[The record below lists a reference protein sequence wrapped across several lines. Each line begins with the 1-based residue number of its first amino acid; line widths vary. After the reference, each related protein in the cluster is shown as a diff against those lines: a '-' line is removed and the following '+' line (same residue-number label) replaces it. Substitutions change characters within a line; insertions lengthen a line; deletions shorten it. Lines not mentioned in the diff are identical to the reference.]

1 MALRIF
7 LEVTDIA
14 LRFQRRRF
22 NIARVRSPVP
32 YFGSPARRLSYFLA
46 ACAVAAIQGAGFS
59 FAQDLPADAVELRF
73 GATTVVLDRNDLR
86 SVAGRGK
93 SDLGNRQKFDISPD
107 GPASV
112 ALPSQ
117 VLTGFS
123 PPCEAITS
131 ILMQNRAVPPILRQT
146 MFLNLRPIPIQIGG
160 ISRLEPPSGSSILEL
175 YQFDSEE
182 LRDFWGEQI
191 TFSQEAPLI
200 HLDIQVTR
208 DLRIVLGTSAR
219 QCFFERGEVFARQL
233 RSFVLSKIR
242 SDR

>member
-1 MALRIF
+1 
-7 LEVTDIA
+7 
-14 LRFQRRRF
+14 
-22 NIARVRSPVP
+22 
-32 YFGSPARRLSYFLA
+32 LSYFLA
-46 ACAVAAIQGAGFS
+46 ACAVAAFQGAGFS

-73 GATTVVLDRNDLR
+73 GATTVVLDRTALL

-93 SDLGNRQKFDISPD
+93 SDLGTTQKFDISPD

-117 VLTGFS
+117 VLAGFS
-123 PPCEAITS
+123 PPCEPITR
-131 ILMQNRAVPPILRQT
+131 ILMQHRTVPPILRQT
-146 MFLNLRPIPIQIGG
+146 TFRHLRPTSVQIPG

-191 TFSQEAPLI
+191 TFYQGAPLI
-200 HLDIQVTR
+200 RMDIQFTR
-208 DLRIVLGTSAR
+208 DLQVSLATSAR

-233 RSFVLSKIR
+233 RSFVTSQIR

>member
-1 MALRIF
+1 MTLPLMSDSKER
-7 LEVTDIA
+7 LS
-14 LRFQRRRF
+14 
-22 NIARVRSPVP
+22 IARVRSRVP
-32 YFGSPARRLSYFLA
+32 YFRSRPQWFSYFLA
-46 ACAVAAIQGAGFS
+46 ACAVAALLGPGLS

-73 GATTVVLDRNDLR
+73 GATTVVLDRNALL

-93 SDLGNRQKFDISPD
+93 SDLGSTQKFDISPD

-112 ALPSQ
+112 ALPPQ
-117 VLTGFS
+117 VGMGFS
-123 PPCEAITS
+123 PPCEPITR
-131 ILMQNRAVPPILRQT
+131 ILMQHRAVPPILRQT
-146 MFLNLRPIPIQIGG
+146 TFRHLRPTSIQIAG

-191 TFSQEAPLI
+191 TFYQGAPLI
-200 HLDIQVTR
+200 NMGIQFTA
-208 DLRIVLGTSAR
+208 DMRIELATLAR

-233 RSFVLSKIR
+233 RSFVISQIR